1 MEHQSHPL
9 ELRQPP
15 VAAKVAVT
23 KLEAAISSLSIQNTL
38 NHIFVRIQKDQAGVS
53 EHN

>member
-38 NHIFVRIQKDQAGVS
+38 NHIFVCIKKDPAGVS